1 MSTRNTTLVIDRE
14 WAKEHTEGFAV
25 NPEEVIEHSYVNM
38 YLHHDGYLKWQGV
51 QLANWI
57 KWHFHTLSGYNKN
70 DGAKVASRLV
80 HDFYYDSCYLYPTKS
95 DQIDCQY
102 TYIIW
107 TGKAD
112 IWISC
117 WDNYDQTCKFV
128 GQPKDMIKKHE
139 DGMDYTKWGEETM
152 NTMKI

>member
-1 MSTRNTTLVIDRE
+1 MSTRNTTLVINRE

-38 YLHHDGYLKWQGV
+38 YIHHDGYLEGQGV

-57 KWHFHTLSGYNKN
+57 QEQEQSSLMGSRNL
-70 DGAKVASRLV
+70 DGSRIASKLV
-80 HDFYYDSCYLYPTKS
+80 HDFYYDSCFLYSTKP

-107 TGKAD
+107 TGKD
-112 IWISC
+112 DVWISC

-128 GQPKDMIKKHE
+128 GQPNDMIKK
-139 DGMDYTKWGEETM
+139 YKT
-152 NTMKI
+152 NTNKKG